1 MVMLMAMKIET
12 LKNEIT
18 SLCKD
23 ISNLITV
30 NMKDEGLTCE
40 QSQRICLLNAL
51 KNFEQTVA
59 GIDVSDIKTYNSIRN
74 KRLGSFLKYP

>member
-1 MVMLMAMKIET
+1 MKVET

-18 SLCKD
+18 SLCED
-23 ISNLITV
+23 ISDLITV

-40 QSQRICLLNAL
+40 QFQRICLTNAL

-59 GIDVSDIKTYNSIRN
+59 GIDVSDMQEESDD
-74 KRLGSFLKYP
+74 